1 MKGTSL
7 RLVKIKNSETISDHE
22 DDSLDVARAVL
33 INIAVSEKEL
43 KRKLKDSK
51 VISNHYVEEASKAS
65 TIGKQILVD
74 QEPEELC
81 QPEPIQ
87 INKFLNFSDRI
98 LNPKLFHLDD
108 EGGFNLIKT
117 SSNSSW
123 AAPTSVTVPQP
134 DNYQSNKPRVYS

>member
-1 MKGTSL
+1 MKMIVL
-7 RLVKIKNSETISDHE
+7 ML
-22 DDSLDVARAVL
+22 AVL
-33 INIAVSEKEL
+33 YLSILQL

-87 INKFLNFSDRI
+87 INKFLNFFRSYI
-98 LNPKLFHLDD
+98 EP
-108 EGGFNLIKT
+108 
-117 SSNSSW
+117 
-123 AAPTSVTVPQP
+123 
-134 DNYQSNKPRVYS
+134 

>member
-51 VISNHYVEEASKAS
+51 VISNHYVEGASRAS

-87 INKFLNFSDRI
+87 INKFLNFFRSYI
-98 LNPKLFHLDD
+98 EP
-108 EGGFNLIKT
+108 EAIP
-117 SSNSSW
+117 S
-123 AAPTSVTVPQP
+123 
-134 DNYQSNKPRVYS
+134 